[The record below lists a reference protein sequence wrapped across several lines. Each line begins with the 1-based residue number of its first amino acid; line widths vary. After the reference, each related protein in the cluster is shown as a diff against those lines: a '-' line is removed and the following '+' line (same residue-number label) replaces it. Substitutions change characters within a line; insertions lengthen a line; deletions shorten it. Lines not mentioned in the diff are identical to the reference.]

1 MEQWIKKIQAFVK
14 TNLKMTWLAKDV
26 LSNKKC
32 LVTKMFLKL
41 SLETYKYES
50 LCKLKSLEIE
60 DAIVTD
66 KKLLYI
72 EN

>member
-1 MEQWIKKIQAFVK
+1 
-14 TNLKMTWLAKDV
+14 
-26 LSNKKC
+26 
-32 LVTKMFLKL
+32 MFLKL